1 MSVTSER
8 MKEQR
13 KIKKLTQTS
22 LAELVN
28 SSRSSIAQIETDKYT
43 PSFAM
48 LSLIADALDTTVEY
62 LAGTT
67 DNPAYKPAY
76 YGENKKLSSDAF
88 VPNEHQFTE
97 QPVNLD
103 NLFNSVG
110 GYFVSDVKLNGD
122 EYKQVQDFVNYLLW
136 KREDN

>member
-43 PSFAM
+43 PSYAM
-48 LSLIADALDTTVEY
+48 LSLIANALDTTVDY
-62 LAGTT
+62 LQGKT
-67 DNPAYKPAY
+67 DNAFKTVHSGSAIREGKKHVDLDDDELVMSFEGKELSEDYK
-76 YGENKKLSSDAF
+76 KSILAF
-88 VPNEHQFTE
+88 VKM
-97 QPVNLD
+97 L
-103 NLFNSVG
+103 
-110 GYFVSDVKLNGD
+110 
-122 EYKQVQDFVNYLLW
+122 
-136 KREDN
+136 REDRK

>member
-43 PSFAM
+43 PSYAM
-48 LSLIADALDTTVEY
+48 LSLIADALDTTVAY
-62 LAGTT
+62 LQGKT
-67 DNPAYKPAY
+67 DNALKTAHNGSDDGYD
-76 YGENKKLSSDAF
+76 KKHVDLADDELIMSFEGKELS
-88 VPNEHQFTE
+88 E
-97 QPVNLD
+97 
-103 NLFNSVG
+103 
-110 GYFVSDVKLNGD
+110 
-122 EYKQVQDFVNYLLW
+122 EYKQAIIATLRTM
-136 KREDN
+136 REGKK

>member
-48 LSLIADALDTTVEY
+48 LSLIADALDTTVDY
-62 LAGTT
+62 LQGKT
-67 DNPAYKPAY
+67 DNALKTSHNGSDDGDEIKLTEAQKQVAYFIDPSATQ
-76 YGENKKLSSDAF
+76 EDIEQIKKLVEIA
-88 VPNEHQFTE
+88 
-97 QPVNLD
+97 
-103 NLFNSVG
+103 
-110 GYFVSDVKLNGD
+110 KLS
-122 EYKQVQDFVNYLLW
+122 
-136 KREDN
+136 KRRL